1 MMKTKYDRKSTTITI
16 SIFYEQYMLKKY
28 RFDPPYQRDNNVWDP
43 KQKAFLIDTIMKNY
57 PMPPIYLEQKINKSK
72 GITNYDVIDG
82 KQRLNTIIE
91 FIENKIEIPQYF
103 SKDMYGNELLN
114 GKKMNEIIKLAED
127 EDNEIAQDYLSNFW
141 SYLISVEYVE
151 NPNEMVVENIFDR
164 MNRGGER
171 LNSFELRKA
180 KYYDT
185 LQYQNIDKLRGNGFV
200 KECLKT
206 LNKARL
212 EDVGFL
218 TEIYLMVFKGEVLE
232 GKEEKID
239 KYFEDMVDKQT
250 EEDVDQIINFINQM
264 INVLEEF
271 DLDYEKYSIQGVSHL
286 YAVWYLVYVI
296 CKKNIKDINKMK
308 RMLIDFYEDL
318 RGNQQNGFVKLYHSS
333 MQSASK
339 SKSSRNKR
347 VGALLNYLGISEQ

>member
-1 MMKTKYDRKSTTITI
+1 MKTRYDRKSTTITI

-28 RFDPPYQRDNNVWDP
+28 RFDPPYQRDCNVWDS
-43 KQKAFLIDTIMKNY
+43 KQKAFLIDSIMKNY

-72 GITNYDVIDG
+72 GTTTYDVIDG
-82 KQRLNTIIE
+82 KQRLGTIIE

-114 GKKMNEIIKLAED
+114 GKKIEDIIRLAEEEEND
-127 EDNEIAQDYLSNFW
+127 IAQDYLSNFW

-180 KYYDT
+180 KHYDT
-185 LQYQNIDKLRGNGFV
+185 IQYQNIDKLRNDKFV
-200 KECLKT
+200 KECLGT

-218 TEIYLMVFKGEVLE
+218 TEIYLMVLKEEVLE

-239 KYFEDMVDKQT
+239 KYFEEIVEQQT
-250 EEDVDQIINFINQM
+250 EEDVDKVISYIERIIE
-264 INVLEEF
+264 VLKIF
-271 DLDYEKYSIQGVSHL
+271 NLDYEKYSIQGVSHL
-286 YAVWYLVYVI
+286 YAVWYLAYVI
-296 CKKNIKDINKMK
+296 CKKDIKNIDEIKNKV
-308 RMLIDFYEDL
+308 IDFYEEL
-318 RGNQQNGFVKLYHSS
+318 RGKQENNYVKTYHAS

-347 VGALLNYLGISEQ
+347 VKALLSYLTISDD

>member
-1 MMKTKYDRKSTTITI
+1 MKTRYDRKSTTITI
-16 SIFYEQYMLKKY
+16 SIFYEQYTLKKY
-28 RFDPPYQRDNNVWDP
+28 RFDPPYQRDNNVWDS

-72 GITNYDVIDG
+72 GTTKYDVIDG
-82 KQRLNTIIE
+82 KQRLSTIIE

-103 SKDMYGNELLN
+103 SRDMYGNELLN
-114 GKKMNEIIKLAED
+114 GKTMNEIIQMAEE
-127 EDNEIAQDYLSNFW
+127 EDNEVAQDYLSNFW
-141 SYLISVEYVE
+141 SYLISIEYVE

-185 LQYQNIDKLRGNGFV
+185 IQYCNIEKLRLDKFV
-200 KECLKT
+200 KDNLNT
-206 LNKARL
+206 LNKSRL

-218 TEIYLMVFKGEVLE
+218 TEIYLMVSNNEILE

-239 KYFEDMVDKQT
+239 KYFENLVESQT
-250 EEDVDQIINFINQM
+250 EEESEAIIGYIKK
-264 INVLEEF
+264 IIETLKKF
-271 DLDYEKYSIQGVSHL
+271 DIDYKKYSIQGVSHL
-286 YAVWYLVYVI
+286 YAIWYLAYII
-296 CKKNIKDINKMK
+296 CKKNLQNIGEIKEKIVE
-308 RMLIDFYEDL
+308 FYEDL
-318 RGNQQNGFVKLYHSS
+318 RGNQSNEFVREYHSS

-339 SKSSRNKR
+339 SKSSRKKR
-347 VGALLNYLGISEQ
+347 VSALLGYLEIQNI